1 MRDNVKMLLGIMRD
15 AYGQKIFLLPEVVDI
30 ICRNLGIDQQGLDEV
45 TAILEA
51 DVLEK
56 VAMRPE
62 FEEVKSFIRRK
73 GRP

>member
-1 MRDNVKMLLGIMRD
+1 MKDNAKMLLGIMRD
-15 AYGQKIFLLPEVVDI
+15 ANRQNISLDSRVVDI
-30 ICRNLGIDQQGLDEV
+30 IFENLGVDQQGLDEV

-51 DVLEK
+51 DLLEK
-56 VAMRPE
+56 VAMKPE